1 VEALN
6 DQSAEAFDEESMK
19 RTLDAM
25 RDVLARRFGMAS
37 ADLSLDRELTSLGLD
52 SLAFFEYAFEIEEE
66 LDITLPDLPRDMVTI
81 GDFARFV
88 HGEVLRKAALRPS
101 T

>member
-1 VEALN
+1 MEAVDDN
-6 DQSAEAFDEESMK
+6 SVKAFDEESMK

-25 RDVLARRFGMAS
+25 RDVLTRRFGMVD
-37 ADLSLDRELTSLGLD
+37 ADLSLDRALASLGMD
-52 SLAFFEYAFEIEEE
+52 SLAFFEYAFEIEEA
-66 LDITLPDLPRDMVTI
+66 LDVTLPDLPRDMVTI

-88 HGEVLRKAALRPS
+88 HGEILRKDAMRSS